1 MSTNLLIVLTRTN
14 KILVFDIDVDD
25 QHNVKFTYHNHKFNF
40 YNTMRRN
47 NLLSSLKELTQN
59 NTKSEFF
66 ETCEEDK
73 YKYSFGKTITYTESQ
88 NKYIKFIGLYSN
100 SDDDQEAFV
109 NYASIVNY
117 IHNHIK
123 H

>member
-14 KILVFDIDVDD
+14 KIIVFDIDVDD
-25 QHNVKFTYHNHKFNF
+25 QHNVKFTYHGNKFNF

-73 YKYSFGKTITYTESQ
+73 YKYSFGKKITYIESQ